1 MFISEGETSYCLFF
15 SRLCGGITH
24 GLIYVTLLVHAS
36 ENATKEFRE
45 FLVLI
50 IGALLNYSLLIS
62 VLCFFYTDSLFSSR
76 YTNCLA
82 LFAYG
87 ICSMIIVAKHSTETV
102 PFLLQNS
109 GTEMDGLETV
119 AKLKKKPIAAR
130 SVHHDYLTMRK
141 VVNDELV
148 YYGPPSFRSVFLV
161 ENRCSLAF
169 CLVGRGCSILSFNV
183 PLIVMIL
190 LFLRSWIDDSVPEMS
205 HHLNQTNMNE
215 VTTLPPTSLEH
226 LNVDEKISK
235 TNDKQDAEA
244 FKGNAY
250 HHNKAHSKPKR
261 DVRNENAGEHRR
273 EHEDD
278 HGKEEKHTDRDK
290 TDSKTDK
297 TEESKTK
304 EVDKKEAGKEPER
317 ESKPKEKEPEKESKH
332 EEKVKEKDKEKERK
346 KEEEAEK
353 DKEREREKEEEKEKK
368 KEKEEREKE
377 KQEESKVPVKAI
389 ENSAISGKSH
399 DDKDQVTT
407 GERVVE
413 YTTYTHLLIFLHRR
427 ELTLVLIAWFIFG
440 TLTVAFL
447 YTLNLKRFI
456 YHVACVLCSVLVI
469 SGIAHS
475 FHFMTGIMHFALIIY
490 FNYITIP
497 IDLFGHG
504 MLAEAFPITL
514 KAYSIAVVA
523 SLEHFV
529 HIIIIGLYMT
539 EWFRDSIVIFMLAV
553 AYLSHEVA
561 TNLPQKS
568 NLTLAEARDEYQK
581 VNLLFIGRPVRVND
595 RERI

>member
-1 MFISEGETSYCLFF
+1 MLVSGGETNYCLFF
-15 SRLCGGITH
+15 SRLSGGCTH
-24 GLIYVTLLVHAS
+24 GLVYVTILVHAS

-62 VLCFFYTDSLFSSR
+62 VLCFFYTDGLFNSR
-76 YTNCLA
+76 YSNCLV
-82 LFAYG
+82 LIAYG
-87 ICSMIIVAKHSTETV
+87 ICSMLVVAKHSTETV
-102 PFLLQNS
+102 PFLLQNN

-141 VVNDELV
+141 VVNDELI
-148 YYGPPSFRSVFLV
+148 YYGPPTFGSVFLL
-161 ENRCSLAF
+161 ENRKSLIFCVFGRLCS
-169 CLVGRGCSILSFNV
+169 VLSFNL

-190 LFLRSWIDDSVPEMS
+190 LFLRNWIDESVPTTA
-205 HHLNQTNMNE
+205 HHLNTTNANE
-215 VTTLPPTSLEH
+215 VTTLPPTSLKDI
-226 LNVDEKISK
+226 NVEEKMAKMDDSR
-235 TNDKQDAEA
+235 TAEA
-244 FKGNAY
+244 FANPY
-250 HHNKAHSKPKR
+250 HHDKTKPKR
-261 DVRNENAGEHRR
+261 EKR
-273 EHEDD
+273 ESDKKDEAEQHPLHEVER
-278 HGKEEKHTDRDK
+278 GKEPKISGSSGTEKTE
-290 TDSKTDK
+290 SKMEK
-297 TEESKTK
+297 TEEAI
-304 EVDKKEAGKEPER
+304 KKEIDKNKVEKEPEQETKPKPEIDKENKHR
-317 ESKPKEKEPEKESKH
+317 EESNREEKPKEKELY
-332 EEKVKEKDKEKERK
+332 
-346 KEEEAEK
+346 
-353 DKEREREKEEEKEKK
+353 EKEEEHK
-368 KEKEEREKE
+368 KEKEKLEQEKE
-377 KQEESKVPVKAI
+377 KLKHVEANVPAKAI
-389 ENSAISGKSH
+389 ENSAIPAKNH
-399 DDKDQVTT
+399 DEKDHAPT

-469 SGIAHS
+469 SGLAHS
-475 FHFMTGIMHFALIIY
+475 FHWMTGIMHLALIIY

-514 KAYSIAVVA
+514 KAYSIAVV
-523 SLEHFV
+523 SSFEHFIHV
-529 HIIIIGLYMT
+529 IIIGLYMT
-539 EWFRDSIVIFMLAV
+539 EWFHDSIVIFMLAV

-561 TNLPQKS
+561 TNLPQRS

-581 VNLLFIGRPVRVND
+581 VNLLFFGQPARVND